1 MFCPRCGAP
10 NPDTTKFCRQCG
22 LGLQPVTGYVASGG
36 TASLQQP
43 PQPPQPQLGTGD
55 LISRATAGMTPKQ
68 QMILLIMLMAFSPAI
83 FGTLGLGTLSG
94 ISAVLMPIGIVFTV
108 MRFKAQQRR
117 LREAMMAQQM
127 YAQQMQP
134 QMMQPPVA
142 PYGLPQPGQPPV
154 PQNYQPPVYQQPASP
169 PTNPLG
175 KGSVTED
182 DTRRLPDQ
190 R

>member
-1 MFCPRCGAP
+1 MFCPRCGSP
-10 NPDTTKFCRQCG
+10 NPDTTKFCRKCG

-43 PQPPQPQLGTGD
+43 QQPQLGTGD
-55 LISRATAGMTPKQ
+55 LISRATSGMTPKQ

-94 ISAVLMPIGIVFTV
+94 ISAVLMPIGIVFTI

-117 LREAMMAQQM
+117 LREVMMAQQM
-127 YAQQMQP
+127 YPPMQP

-142 PYGLPQPGQPPV
+142 PYSLPQPTQQPI
-154 PQNYQPPVYQQPASP
+154 PQNYQQPVYQQPSPP
-169 PTNPLG
+169 PTNPLQQPL
-175 KGSVTED
+175 SVVED
-182 DTRRLPDQ
+182 ETRKLPGQ
-190 R
+190 G